1 MSNLIVSPIK
11 RIKGIISLPGD
22 KSISHRALML
32 GAIAKGT
39 TLIENLSFGED
50 CLRTIDAFRK
60 MGIEITQ
67 RPRPNTQHQIIIE
80 ARGLYGL
87 KPPKKPLYM
96 GNSGTTMRLL
106 LGILAGQDF
115 KCTLTAGG
123 SLSRRPMRRVIE
135 PLRMMG
141 AKIEAKHQTPLA
153 CQIALQPGQANTPGL
168 PNSSTA
174 RAGKYQEEYPPIT
187 IRGGRLK
194 AISYRL
200 PIPSAQVKSAILL
213 ASLYAQGVTSVIESI
228 KSRDHTERMLKIFGA
243 SLKVERLTPPL
254 RAGAGLRCKLK
265 GPCAALYSPGKI
277 KIPGDIS
284 SAAFFLI
291 AAAALPESHLVIK
304 SVGLNPTRTGIIDVL
319 KRMGADIV
327 VHSPQC
333 PAVHSYEPV
342 GDIVVKGGRLKGI
355 IIEKNEIPRLI
366 DELPILM
373 VAASLSKGKT
383 LIKGAGELRVKETDR
398 INSMSTNLNKMGA
411 DIVVHSP
418 QCPAVHSSRNKE
430 DVIIIR
436 GKEKLRGVGVNSF
449 GDHRTA
455 MSMVIA
461 GLFAEGRTIVEDA
474 SCINKSFPE
483 FMEVLKGITK

>member
-32 GAIAKGT
+32 GAIAKART
-39 TLIENLSFGED
+39 FIENLSFGED

-60 MGIEITQ
+60 MGIKITQ
-67 RPRPNTQHQIIIE
+67 RLRSNTQHQIIIE

-87 KPPKKPLYM
+87 KPPKKPLYV

-115 KCTLTAGG
+115 KCTLTAGE

-141 AKIEAKHQTPLA
+141 ADI
-153 CQIALQPGQANTPGL
+153 
-168 PNSSTA
+168 NSKQLTVN
-174 RAGKYQEEYPPIT
+174 GKREEYPPIT

-194 AISYRL
+194 AISFRL

-213 ASLYAQGVTSVIESI
+213 AGLYARGVTSITESI
-228 KSRDHTERMLKIFGA
+228 KSRDHTERMLKFFGA
-243 SLKVERLTPPL
+243 DIKLEGLKCR
-254 RAGAGLRCKLK
+254 LK
-265 GPCAALYSPGKI
+265 GPQVALYSPGKI

-284 SAAFFLI
+284 GAAFFLV
-291 AAAALPESHLVIK
+291 AAALLPESHLVIK

-319 KRMGADIV
+319 KRMGADIKV
-327 VHSPQC
+327 EGRRSE
-333 PAVHSYEPV
+333 AEGYEPT
-342 GDIVVKGGRLKGI
+342 GDIIVRGGRLKGI
-355 IIEKNEIPRLI
+355 TIEKSEIPRLI

-398 INSMSTNLNKMGA
+398 INSMSTNLKRMGA
-411 DIVVHSP
+411 DIKVK
-418 QCPAVHSSRNKE
+418 SSENKE

-436 GKEKLRGVGVNSF
+436 GKEKLRGARVNSF

-461 GLFAEGRTIVEDA
+461 AFFVEGRTIVEDVG
-474 SCINKSFPE
+474 CINKSFPE
-483 FMEVLKGITK
+483 FMEVLKGITKYNEKLFDIDF

>member
-1 MSNLIVSPIK
+1 MSNFTIKPIK

-60 MGIEITQ
+60 MGIKITQ
-67 RPRPNTQHQIIIE
+67 RPRPNTQHRIIIE

-87 KPPKKPLYM
+87 KPPKKPLYV

-115 KCTLTAGG
+115 KCTLTAGK

-141 AKIEAKHQTPLA
+141 AEV
-153 CQIALQPGQANTPGL
+153 N
-168 PNSSTA
+168 
-174 RAGKYQEEYPPIT
+174 GKRLTVNGKRETRNREEYPPIT

-200 PIPSAQVKSAILL
+200 PIPTAQVKSAILL
-213 ASLYAQGVTSVIESI
+213 ASLYAQGVTSVVEPI

-243 SLKVERLTPPL
+243 SLKVE
-254 RAGAGLRCKLK
+254 GLRYKLK
-265 GPCAALYSPGKI
+265 GPQVALYSPGKI

-284 SAAFFLI
+284 SAAFFLV

-319 KRMGADIV
+319 KRMGGDITV
-327 VHSPQC
+327 YRLPFTVYR
-333 PAVHSYEPV
+333 YEPV
-342 GDIVVKGGRLKGI
+342 GDIVVRGVRLKGI
-355 IIEKNEIPRLI
+355 TIEKSEIPRLI

-398 INSMSTNLNKMGA
+398 INSMSTNLKKMGV
-411 DIVVHSP
+411 DI
-418 QCPAVHSSRNKE
+418 E
-430 DVIIIR
+430 TDDEEIIIR
-436 GKEKLRGVGVNSF
+436 GVNMLRGSKVNSF

-461 GLFAEGRTIVEDA
+461 GLFAEGQTTVEDVG
-474 SCINKSFPE
+474 CINKSFPE
-483 FMEVLKGITK
+483 FMDVLKSVTAETQK